1 MVNSEGKTETVVIA
15 AVDGSV
21 AVAKGYAHVPNAV
34 APAAT
39 TKNAAPTLRRSGW
52 IDLRIAL
59 IASIPIVAPLIY
71 VATHVIQAKFVGFL
85 GLDRTGLAAAITI
98 VPRYFVGIVAS
109 AVLIS
114 SAILASSCCIL
125 PLGFGRKTELLSRQ
139 AVQLLYKLLA
149 IVPTYVLHRSLIVA
163 FELGRIAAHYC
174 LP

>member
-71 VATHVIQAKFVGFL
+71 VAAHVIQAEFVGFL
-85 GLDRTGLAAAITI
+85 GLDRVGSYAAITSA
-98 VPRYFVGIVAS
+98 PRYFVGIVAT
-109 AVLIS
+109 AVLIYIVLT
-114 SAILASSCCIL
+114 ILTSSCCIL
-125 PLGFGRKTELLSRQ
+125 PLGFGRKSEFLSCQ
-139 AVQLLYKLLA
+139 SV
-149 IVPTYVLHRSLIVA
+149 
-163 FELGRIAAHYC
+163 
-174 LP
+174 